1 MDLNSNYGLGTSKIH
16 RYVIVMNHQD
26 DMDEMFDKLED
37 LTDHQRTSIKYRYR
51 FLMNEYRRRAF
62 QYSIIFYILRT
73 TMTVGSLAV
82 PALLSIQANTS
93 NLYWFTWALSLAV
106 TTANGITTLFKV
118 ETRYLTLHTTME
130 NLRTETWQYLELAGR
145 YSGHHGHVVTP
156 THKNQYVY
164 YCSRIEKIRMKQ
176 VGEEFVK
183 HSDTETQHGPQGH
196 GQGQIQG
203 STVLSPA
210 DQALTKTRRDSQ
222 HTTGD
227 DSIIEFVEPN
237 KKSTSVSVQDSRGPV
252 FSSSEGKIPVL
263 PGSPKM

>member
-1 MDLNSNYGLGTSKIH
+1 ME
-16 RYVIVMNHQD
+16 HQD
-26 DMDEMFDKLED
+26 DMDDMFDKLND
-37 LTDHQRTSIKYRYR
+37 LTEHQRASIKHRYR
-51 FLMNEYRRRAF
+51 FLMNEYRRRALH
-62 QYSIIFYILRT
+62 YSVIFYLLRT

-82 PALLSIQANTS
+82 PALLSLQAN
-93 NLYWFTWALSLAV
+93 NNPDLYWFTWGLSLAV

-130 NLRTETWQYLELAGR
+130 NLRTETWQFLELAGR
-145 YSGHHGHVVTP
+145 YSGHHGHVIP

-183 HSDTETQHGPQGH
+183 HSDTETQQGPQGQ
-196 GQGQIQG
+196 GQGTQG

-210 DQALTKTRRDSQ
+210 DQALNKPRRDSQ

-227 DSIIEFVEPN
+227 DSIIELVESD
-237 KKSTSVSVQDSRGPV
+237 KKSATVPVQDSSGKV
-252 FSSSEGKIPVL
+252 SSPSEGAVAVL
-263 PGSPKM
+263 PRT

>member
-1 MDLNSNYGLGTSKIH
+1 MD
-16 RYVIVMNHQD
+16 D
-26 DMDEMFDKLED
+26 MFDKLED
-37 LTDHQRTSIKYRYR
+37 LTVHQRASIKHRYR
-51 FLMNEYRRRAF
+51 FLMNEYRMRAF
-62 QYSIIFYILRT
+62 YYSIIFYVLRT

-82 PALLSIQANTS
+82 PALLSIQTNTS
-93 NLYWFTWALSLAV
+93 DLYWFTWGLSLAV

-130 NLRTETWQYLELAGR
+130 NLRTETWQFLELAGR

-183 HSDTETQHGPQGH
+183 HTDTETQHGPQGQ
-196 GQGQIQG
+196 GQGQVQG

-210 DQALTKTRRDSQ
+210 DQALNKTRRDSQ

-227 DSIIEFVEPN
+227 DSIIELVEPD
-237 KKSTSVSVQDSRGPV
+237 KKGASVPVQNSNGSVPKP
-252 FSSSEGKIPVL
+252 SEGSVPVL
-263 PGSPKM
+263 QRTPKV